1 MASPH
6 ISDSRR
12 AASPAHSYRRSSF
25 NGAKQLAAAGATTRR
40 TLVIVGGLVVALVV
54 VLGVIAFHLASSGR

>member
-12 AASPAHSYRRSSF
+12 AASPARSYRRSSF
-25 NGAKQLAAAGATTRR
+25 NGAKQLTAAGATTRR
-40 TLVIVGGLVVALVV
+40 TLVVVGMLVVALVV
-54 VLGVIAFHLASSGR
+54 VLGVIAFHLAGTGK